1 MVKTDILYWD
11 APYVFE
17 ALEVEGI
24 RLASIEE
31 IGAMKLDAISR
42 GGRKKDFWDIV
53 EIFEHYSLSH
63 LLNVYQNKY
72 PYFELQDVYKGL
84 LDFTVAEEM
93 PAPICLKNRDWEM
106 VKAIVLAKVN
116 ELPK

>member
-93 PAPICLKNRDWEM
+93 PTPICLKNKDWEM
-106 VKAIVLAKVN
+106 VKAIILDQVN
-116 ELPK
+116 KLS